1 MPGMYEGIL
10 FRKINYQGFT
20 LSVDDIL
27 PPTAQ
32 RYYYYVFSQ
41 FQLSGLDVDSLRLN
55 TTHVLSVRLLQDI
68 MLNDWKHQT
77 EIKDILNSP
86 LLLQRRLLPGA
97 WSPSVR
103 WAMCWSWSFREKC
116 SIVLWVYF
124 GCCFL
129 LNFIVITQFSINTV
143 CLPWAFNVSDKHEHL
158 WGPCD
163 CRWRWGQ
170 RSNEQC
176 VSMNCICVTWYMSL
190 HIDGWEKSTYSWSLL
205 FTTVCWFYSIDC
217 EDKP

>member
-77 EIKDILNSP
+77 EMKALLKLLSP
-86 LLLQRRLLPGA
+86 PTEKM
-97 WSPSVR
+97 S
-103 WAMCWSWSFREKC
+103 SW
-116 SIVLWVYF
+116 
-124 GCCFL
+124 
-129 LNFIVITQFSINTV
+129 
-143 CLPWAFNVSDKHEHL
+143 CLESKSWM
-158 WGPCD
+158 
-163 CRWRWGQ
+163 
-170 RSNEQC
+170 SNA
-176 VSMNCICVTWYMSL
+176 L
-190 HIDGWEKSTYSWSLL
+190 KLKL
-205 FTTVCWFYSIDC
+205 
-217 EDKP
+217 